1 MRSNAVPRGVQGW
14 AIYFEPWLV
23 GNISEGGEQRGYCPI
38 HEEPG
43 TSRTPSASFNFKKSV
58 FHCMSSCGGMSFTN
72 LRHDI
77 IENESDPRVDGDGT
91 EDPDPPS
98 PRRGRVR
105 PISDAPSK
113 RMNKS
118 DKPLPGE
125 GRIEEYV
132 QNLLA
137 APRHLKTIVEERGL
151 SVETIKEYQIGYCS
165 ADSRFTIPVRDAD
178 GVLVNVRMYRPDAK
192 EARQKM
198 RSWSEGHGEG
208 RLFLP
213 DALKKYDEIV
223 VTEGEMDC
231 LIGRQND
238 LPTMTHTSGAS
249 VWKDEWSPLFQGKTV
264 FFCYDLDKAGH
275 EGSLKAANKVSQYA
289 EAVYIMRLP
298 GGVKGFDVTDYFV
311 NHGYTESDFR
321 ALMDESRKNPVGRK
335 AKANSRVLLET
346 KEVTLEQSMS
356 SEHGRDPL
364 SLAATI
370 AGKVQPAYL
379 LPKRVEFDCDGG
391 FGDKCKACPVGL
403 QNNHH
408 VMTVDSHEPLLLDF
422 INTPADSVRKRLLKE
437 VGAPS
442 TCPRVDIDEV
452 EQWNVEELV
461 LIPSVENRTEQS
473 QNPITRKA
481 YNVGA
486 YSTPINTT
494 VKVVGV
500 NETDPKNRRA
510 ILQTWECEQTQADI
524 DKFEMN
530 DVMMAA
536 LRTFQTK
543 EGEDPLDRMRV
554 IARDLAA
561 NVTRIYGREEMHLA
575 YDVVWHSVLNFN
587 FLGKPVGKGWI
598 ELLVVGDTRTGK
610 SEAAMQLSDHYRAG
624 VMKSCEGA
632 TLAGLVGGAQQIGN
646 SWMVT
651 WGTIPL
657 NDRRLVILDEFSG
670 ISEKNIIEQMSAVR
684 SSGRAQITKVVSQET
699 SARTRLVWI
708 SNPVDGRAMDEHGTG
723 AIEAIKALVKNPED
737 IARFDIAISAARAD
751 VDSAVINSTTHDDVF
766 HSYTSDLCSALV
778 AWSWSRRPDQIVWED
793 DVEEYILRTAEN
805 FGNRY
810 VPDPPLVQPENV
822 RVKLA
827 RIAVAIAARTFSA
840 DETGQNIVVGQRHVD
855 AAVEL
860 LDTLYGMDS
869 FGYKSHSR
877 KVIRDRELSI
887 KRRSQCY
894 RYLINEEGVR
904 QTLMSVLGQN
914 FKMRDFSEFG
924 GMHQSESQIAVTNL
938 QQMKMIER
946 KDKGYMRMT
955 PALIEVLKKLETEL
969 DE

>member
-1 MRSNAVPRGVQGW
+1 VRSTAVPKGVQGW
-14 AIYFEPWLV
+14 RAYFEPWLV
-23 GNISEGGEQRGYCPI
+23 GSEADEQRGYCPI

-43 TSRTPSASFNFKKSV
+43 VSRTPSASFNFQKSV

-77 IENESDPRVDGDGT
+77 LENESDPRDPENV
-91 EDPDPPS
+91 EDPDPPRS
-98 PRRGRVR
+98 RRGRVR
-105 PISDAPSK
+105 SISDAPSK
-113 RMNKS
+113 RTS
-118 DKPLPGE
+118 EKPLPT
-125 GRIEEYV
+125 EERLEEFV
-132 QNLLA
+132 ENLLA
-137 APRHLKTIVEERGL
+137 APRHLKTMVEERGL
-151 SVETIKEYQIGYCS
+151 SIDTLKEYQIGYS
-165 ADSRFTIPVRDAD
+165 TAEDRYTIPVRDED
-178 GVLVNVRMYRPDAK
+178 GVLVNVRMYKPDAK

-198 RSWSEGHGEG
+198 RSWSKGDGVG

-213 DALKKYDEIV
+213 NGLSKFDEVV

-238 LPTMTHTSGAS
+238 LPTVATTSGAS
-249 VWKDEWSPLFQGKTV
+249 VWKPEWSPLFYGKTV

-275 EGSLKAANKVSQYA
+275 EGALKAANQVATYA
-289 EAVYIMRLP
+289 EAVYIVRLP
-298 GGVKGFDVTDYFV
+298 GGIKGFDLTDYFV
-311 NHGYTESDFR
+311 NHGYTGDDFR

-335 AKANSRVLLET
+335 AKAQSRVLQET

-356 SEHGRDPL
+356 SEYGRD
-364 SLAATI
+364 SLALSATI

-403 QNNHH
+403 KNNHH
-408 VMTVDSHEPLLLDF
+408 VMTIDSHEPLLLDF
-422 INTPADSVRKRLLKE
+422 INSPAESVRKRLLKE
-437 VGAPS
+437 IGAPS
-442 TCPRVDIDEV
+442 TCPRVDIDES

-486 YSTPINTT
+486 FATPINTT
-494 VKVVGV
+494 VRVVGV

-510 ILQTWECEQTQADI
+510 ILQTWECEQTKTDI
-524 DKFEMN
+524 DKFEMTPM
-530 DVMMAA
+530 MMAA
-536 LRTFQTK
+536 LKQFQTR
-543 EGEDPLDRMRV
+543 EGEEPLERMRE
-554 IARDLAA
+554 IARDLAT

-610 SEAAMQLSDHYRAG
+610 SEAALQLSDHYQAG

-670 ISEKNIIEQMSAVR
+670 IAEKNIIEQMSAVR

-751 VDSAVINSTTHDDVF
+751 VDSAVINSTQHEDVP
-766 HSYTSDLCSALV
+766 HLYTSELCSALV
-778 AWSWSRRPDQIVWED
+778 AWAWSRRPDQVLWME
-793 DVEEYILRTAEN
+793 DVEEYILKTAEE

-827 RIAVAIAARTFSA
+827 RIAVAIAARTFST
-840 DETGQNIVVGQRHVD
+840 DDTGQLVVVETEHVE

-860 LDTLYGMDS
+860 LDTLYGMSS
-869 FGYKSHSR
+869 FGYQSHSR
-877 KVIRDRELSI
+877 KVIRDREMAV

-904 QTLMSVLGQN
+904 QTLMSVMGQN

-924 GMHQSESQIAVTNL
+924 GMHQSEAQQAVTNL

-946 KDKGYMRMT
+946 KEKGYMRMT
-955 PALIEVLKKLETEL
+955 PSLIEVLKRLETEL
-969 DE
+969 DD